1 MPRRL
6 ADRYRTA
13 FVTGAAEGLG
23 RAITEMLVA
32 EGVRVWATSRDLRR
46 LDAVVAGSG
55 GQVTALAMDLADPA
69 ACRAAWHS
77 AAAQAGGA
85 IDLLINNAGYGV
97 FGEFGAVPAEL
108 WAQQWAAL
116 LGGTMELIHAAWKG
130 WGTAHRGAVVNIS
143 SLAAEFPIPYLSG
156 YNVAK
161 AGLSALSESLRF
173 ESRDRDVIVID
184 FRPGD
189 YRTGF
194 NRSMQHR
201 FVPGQ
206 APTGV
211 TAAVWARLEATLN
224 AAPLPERAARDLRG
238 ALARGRSGPVRS
250 GTWFQAV
257 LSPLYARLVPQS
269 WVHGAS
275 VKYFGLR

>member
-1 MPRRL
+1 MPLRL

-32 EGVRVWATSRDLRR
+32 EGVRVWGTSRDLRR
-46 LDAVVAGSG
+46 LDPLVAASG
-55 GQVTALAMDLADPA
+55 GRVTALALDLSDPA
-69 ACRAAWHS
+69 GCRAAWQT
-77 AAAQAGGA
+77 AAAQAGGV

-97 FGEFGAVPAEL
+97 FGEFGAVPAEV
-108 WAQQWAAL
+108 WARQWAAML
-116 LGGTMELIHAAWKG
+116 SGTMELTHAAWNG
-130 WGTAHRGAVVNIS
+130 WGASHRGAVVNIS
-143 SLAAEFPIPYLSG
+143 SLAAEFPIPYMSG

-173 ESRDRDVIVID
+173 ESGGRDVIVID

-201 FVPGQ
+201 SVPGQ
-206 APTGV
+206 PVTGK
-211 TAAVWARLEATLN
+211 TAGVWARLEATLN
-224 AAPLPERAARDLRG
+224 AAPSPDRAARDLRG
-238 ALARGRSGPVRS
+238 ALTRGRSGPVRS

>member
-1 MPRRL
+1 MPRRV

-32 EGVRVWATSRDLRR
+32 EGVRVWATSRELRR
-46 LDAVVAGSG
+46 LDPVVAAAG
-55 GQVTALAMDLADPA
+55 GRVTALAMDLSDPA
-69 ACRAAWHS
+69 ACRAAWQT
-77 AAAQAGGA
+77 AAAQAGGV
-85 IDLLINNAGYGV
+85 IDLLINNAGYGI

-108 WAQQWAAL
+108 WARQWSAMLA
-116 LGGTMELIHAAWKG
+116 GTMELTQAAWNG
-130 WGTAHRGAVVNIS
+130 WGAARRGALVNVS
-143 SLAAEFPIPYLSG
+143 SLAAEFPIPFMSG

-173 ESRDRDVIVID
+173 ETRGRPVSVID

-201 FVPGQ
+201 SAPGQ
-206 APTGV
+206 SLTGE
-211 TAAVWARLEATLN
+211 AATVWSRLDAILN
-224 AAPLPERAARDLRG
+224 ASPSPVRAARDLRR
-238 ALARGRSGPVRS
+238 ALLRGRSGPVRS
-250 GTWFQAV
+250 GRWFQAV
-257 LSPLYARLVPQS
+257 LAPLYARLVPQS
-269 WVHGAS
+269 WVHRAS
-275 VKYFGLR
+275 VRYFGLR